1 MSQPI
6 KVESYTSTLK
16 LKPIVLC
23 VSAILGITS
32 IAHAEIINTNGAGV
46 MTNSNGP
53 TIVHIN
59 KPSDKGVSHNIY
71 NKFDVDNKG
80 VILNNSKDNI
90 NTQLGGLINGNLNLS
105 GGEASVIINEVNSN
119 NATTLNG
126 MVEVAGKKA
135 QVIVANPSGITCN
148 SCGFINTESTTLTTG
163 KPIIGNG
170 ELLGYNVA
178 KGQIIVNKGLTSDS
192 PTEIIARSAVI
203 NGQLKAKELKV
214 VTGHNFVDTNGDVVS
229 TVAATGSRPSVGIDV
244 SALGGMYA
252 DKITLISTENGVGVK
267 NKGII
272 SAGDKGLS
280 AKSAWVFSN
289 ESNKIESSGDIDL
302 NVNTFHNKG
311 LVSAKNDL
319 NILTNET
326 NSGYVTFDND
336 KGKLI
341 STSGD
346 INLRTNNTVLNR
358 NGGSIQAKNNINI
371 KTNEIQNGGGL
382 IKSETGDVNIDAR
395 GTIYQWREYSSVRPE
410 DRIIAG
416 RDINITADRIIS
428 ENAKIDAGRDVILN
442 TVSSIENTNSVITAK
457 RRMSIDAN
465 SLTNKSSSITATNAK
480 SDLNVTNY
488 ITNDAN
494 SVISSG
500 RGLNITSA
508 KLVNAGKIISPT
520 NIPNTVPVPTYE
532 SNIKVNDLDN
542 RSGFISGDHLSITSN
557 TINNDQG
564 FIDAKKLNVDAKSL
578 SNNAGYVR
586 SYNDMILNIDQLTN
600 YYSSNFSRVASKFG
614 LTNKI
619 GGIET
624 LNGGITVTGT
634 NVINNYGLFKSTA
647 QERAASF
654 GGMEFNLTGDFN
666 NTNGELT
673 SYGNIAINTKS
684 LNNYAGKI
692 DSGNKLIIKSTNNIS
707 NYYGKL
713 SSKGVTE
720 IYAPSVSTSD
730 VNDTYSLDGT
740 GIIYRPDGLNIIHIK
755 KPTDKGISHNTYQS
769 FNVKDKGTIFN
780 NSSTI
785 TSTQLGGDIA
795 GNENITAGNEA
806 RIILNEVIG
815 NNISTIN
822 GMMEVAGSAA
832 QVIVANASGI
842 TCYSC
847 GFINAERGAFVTGT
861 PLVIAGNLIGYNVNK
876 GQVTINKTMT
886 SADAIDFIA
895 RSVLIN
901 GNVKAKELNIA
912 TGNSLFDPN
921 GNELSE
927 LTNTY
932 SSANGLTIANTGK
945 LDADKININLVG
957 TGGTLVNKG
966 LINAGNSGLNV
977 NAYSINNETKIESI
991 GDIHITSHSGN
1002 QFTNGNGASIISN
1015 AGDIN
1020 LTSNGKFV
1028 SQHGALISANKNVNM
1043 NIFNDYYAT
1052 GGLVKA
1058 ENGDININVE
1068 RNLITQ
1074 SGYYSKWGSDR
1085 FIAAND
1091 INLTAAL
1098 AAFTNS
1104 KVSAGRDFNF
1114 TGGSLSNRDN
1124 STNSANRQININAD
1138 TVINNASVIK
1148 TETGRIDI
1156 TANKEIQNDYISTIS
1171 SAKVLN
1177 ITSPKLSNS
1186 GVIASGSGKS
1196 TFRIDN
1202 LTNNAGYIKG
1212 FNLNFISEY
1221 LNNSNGLIKADNNIV
1236 MNAGYIS
1243 NTNATNF
1250 SRNTA
1255 YLGLVKQNGGIIAE
1269 NGSIKMKGNQLNNTS
1284 GIIQTNA
1291 IFPAP
1296 GEADID
1302 IAMDKEIINIYGQIR
1317 SAGNLKATADTIS
1330 NNGGI
1335 MNADLDLTAKAALS
1349 INNYNGKINSRNI
1362 TTVTTPSLSNSYGQ
1376 ITGSNVIITTN

>member
-6 KVESYTSTLK
+6 QIGSYTPTLK

-32 IAHAEIINTNGAGV
+32 VAQAEIINTNGAGV
-46 MTNSNGP
+46 MNNSNGP

-59 KPSDKGVSHNIY
+59 KASDKGVSHNIY
-71 NKFDVDNKG
+71 SKFDVDNKG
-80 VILNNSKDNI
+80 VILNNSKDNV
-90 NTQLGGLINGNLNLS
+90 NTQLGGMINGNLNLS

-119 NATTLNG
+119 NATNLNG

-135 QVIVANPSGITCN
+135 QVIVANASGITCN

-163 KPIIGNG
+163 KPIVTNG

-382 IKSETGDVNIDAR
+382 IKAETGDVNIDAR

-508 KLVNAGKIISPT
+508 RLTNAGKIISPT
-520 NIPNTVPVPTYE
+520 NVPNTVPTPTYE
-532 SNIKVNDLDN
+532 SNINVKDIDN
-542 RSGFISGDHLSITSN
+542 KGGFIAGDKLSITSDF
-557 TINNDQG
+557 IYNDQG
-564 FIDAKKLNVDAKSL
+564 FIDAKTLDINANYLN
-578 SNNAGYVR
+578 NNGGYIR
-586 SYNDMILNIDQLTN
+586 SYNNMALNTHQLNN
-600 YYSSNFSRVASKFG
+600 YNSSNFSRVSSKFG
-614 LTNKI
+614 LINKV

-624 LNGGITVTGT
+624 LNGGITVTGHYLY
-634 NVINNYGLFKSTA
+634 NNYGLFKSAA
-647 QERAASF
+647 QDRAAPL

-666 NTNGELT
+666 NTYGELT
-673 SYGNIAINTKS
+673 SDNSIAINTKS
-684 LNNYAGKI
+684 LNNYWGKI
-692 DSGNKLIIKSTNNIS
+692 NSGNKLIIKSTGSIN

-713 SSKGVTE
+713 SSLGVTE
-720 IYAPSVSTSD
+720 LYTPSVLTYDS
-730 VNDTYSLDGT
+730 NETYSVDGT

-769 FNVKDKGTIFN
+769 FNVKDKGVIFN
-780 NSSTI
+780 NSSSLT
-785 TSTQLGGDIA
+785 TTQLA
-795 GNENITAGNEA
+795 GNINGNDNITAGKEA
-806 RIILNEVIG
+806 QIILNEVVG
-815 NNISTIN
+815 NSISTIN
-822 GMMEVAGSAA
+822 GMMEVAGNAA

-842 TCYSC
+842 TCNSC

-861 PLVIAGNLIGYNVNK
+861 PLVVAGNLIGYNVTK
-876 GQVTINKTMT
+876 GQVTINKAIS

-901 GNVKAKELNIA
+901 GDVNAKELNIA
-912 TGNSLFDPN
+912 TGNNLFDAN
-921 GNELSE
+921 GNELST
-927 LTNTY
+927 LTNTNI
-932 SSANGLTIANTGK
+932 SSKGVTIGANGK
-945 LDADKININLVG
+945 LNADKININSVG
-957 TGGTLVNKG
+957 SGYLLNNNG
-966 LINAGNSGLNV
+966 LINAGSTGLTVNSD
-977 NAYSINNETKIESI
+977 SIYNTAVIQSV
-991 GDIHITSHSGN
+991 
-1002 QFTNGNGASIISN
+1002 
-1015 AGDIN
+1015 GDIN
-1020 LTSNGKFV
+1020 ITSTSNIVFNNKNSITSSAGNVDITSNGQMV
-1028 SQHGALISANKNVNM
+1028 NHPSALISAYKNVSINSLDS
-1043 NIFNDYYAT
+1043 FY
-1052 GGLVKA
+1052 GSGSLVKSIT
-1058 ENGDININVE
+1058 GNIDF
-1068 RNLITQ
+1068 NLAKSFIHW
-1074 SGYYSKWGSDR
+1074 SGYYSKWGADTV
-1085 FIAAND
+1085 IAAGD
-1091 INLTAAL
+1091 ININAAS
-1098 AAFTNS
+1098 ATIEKAN
-1104 KVSAGRDFNF
+1104 VSAGRDFTY
-1114 TGGSLSNRDN
+1114 TGSNLSIGKS
-1124 STNSANRQININAD
+1124 STVSANRRVIID
-1138 TVINNASVIK
+1138 TDNLNNSASVLK
-1148 TETGRIDI
+1148 AETGRMDI
-1156 TANKEIQNDYISTIS
+1156 TARNAIQNDSTSVIS
-1171 SAKVLN
+1171 SDKLLN
-1177 ITSPKLSNS
+1177 ITTPKLTNT
-1186 GVIASGSGKS
+1186 GVIASGNGKS
-1196 TFRIDN
+1196 TFRVDN
-1202 LTNNAGYIKG
+1202 LVNTAGYIKG

-1221 LNNSNGLIKADNNIV
+1221 LNNTNGLIKADNNIV
-1236 MNAGYIS
+1236 MDATYVS
-1243 NTNATNF
+1243 NTNSSNF
-1250 SRNTA
+1250 SRYAT
-1255 YLGLVKQNGGIIAE
+1255 YLGLVQQNGGIIAE
-1269 NGSIKMKGNQLNNTS
+1269 NGSIKMQGTQLNNTS

-1291 IFPAP
+1291 VFPAS
-1296 GEADID
+1296 GEADIN
-1302 IAMDKEIINIYGQIR
+1302 ITMGNEIINNYAQIK
-1317 SAGNLKATADTIS
+1317 SAGNLKATANTIS
-1330 NNGGI
+1330 NYSGL
-1335 MNADLDLTAKAALS
+1335 MNADLGLTAKATHS
-1349 INNYNGKINSRNI
+1349 INNYNGKINSRNV
-1362 TTVTTPSLSNSYGQ
+1362 TTVTTPSLSNTNGQ
-1376 ITGSNVIITTN
+1376 ILGSNVSINTP